1 MGDFL
6 RDKGKHPIWGKL
18 LKSAGAPIPVDLKR
32 LNGPWIKD
40 VLSGKKVVTGISEGG
55 ISAAVFNA
63 TYKGLGGS
71 DVVSSITGEEKVNA
85 LVYDATG
92 ITTIPQVKAMYE
104 FFHNNNVRKLQQ
116 CSRIVIIA
124 NTVPTSIDNAPEA
137 VKGQY
142 EEYCAMQRGVEG
154 FMRSLAKEWG
164 PKGNT
169 VNLLR
174 ITDSKTATDKTLLPY
189 LHFLLSDAGA
199 FFTSQVI
206 EIDTA
211 KALTSAAPLDKPLSG
226 KTAIVTGSARGIG
239 EATAK
244 QLAAAGATVVVHDLP
259 RAADAGEALAK
270 SINGKF
276 LGVDMSSPAAPQEI
290 ADFIKKELGGS
301 IDIIIH
307 NAGITMDKT
316 IANMKENQWDLVMA
330 INLNAI
336 IKTNELLLAEG
347 LIKEGGRIVALSS
360 IGGIAGNNGQTNYA
374 MTKAGVIGYVKSL
387 SQKIA
392 AKGITINAIAP
403 GFIETQMTDAMP
415 AMTKFFGQRLSGLNQ
430 GGQPLDIANMA
441 AFLASP
447 GSAGTTG
454 QTLRVCGGGFL
465 GA

>member
-6 RDKGKHPIWGKL
+6 RDKGKHPIWGKM
-18 LKSAGAPIPVDLKR
+18 LKSAGAPIPVDLNR
-32 LNGPWIKD
+32 LEGAWKKD

-55 ISAAVFNA
+55 LDAAVLTA
-63 TYKGLGGS
+63 AYKEIGGA
-71 DVVSSITGEEKVNA
+71 DIVSSINEGEKVNA

-92 ITTIPQVKAMYE
+92 ITHIAQLKAMYE
-104 FFHNNNVRKLQQ
+104 FFHNNNVRKLEK
-116 CSRIVIIA
+116 CSRVVIIA
-124 NTVPTSIDNAPEA
+124 NSVPTSIEEAPES
-137 VKGQY
+137 VKANY
-142 EEYCAMQRGVEG
+142 EEYCAMHRGVEG

-169 VNLLR
+169 VNLIRLS
-174 ITDSKTATDKTLLPY
+174 DSKKATSTSILPY
-189 LHFLLSDAGA
+189 VHFLLSDAGA
-199 FFTSQVI
+199 FFTCQVI

-211 KALTSAAPLDKPLSG
+211 KGLTATAPLEKPLAG

-259 RAADAGEALAK
+259 RAAEAGEALAK

-276 LGVDMSSPAAPQEI
+276 LGVDMSTDSAPQEI
-290 ADFIKKELGGS
+290 ADFVKNELGGS
-301 IDIIIH
+301 LDIIIH

-316 IANMKENQWDLVMA
+316 IANMKEHQWDLVMA
-330 INLNAI
+330 INLNSI
-336 IKTNELLLAEG
+336 IKTNAKLLAEG
-347 LIKEGGRIVALSS
+347 LINENGRIVALSS

-387 SQKIA
+387 SQSLDN
-392 AKGITINAIAP
+392 GITINAIAP

-415 AMTKFFGQRLSGLNQ
+415 GMTKFFGQRLSALNQ
-430 GGQPLDIANMA
+430 GGRPVDIANMA
-441 AFLASP
+441 SFLVSP
-447 GSAGTTG
+447 GIAATTG
-454 QTLRVCGGGFL
+454 QVLRVCGGGFL